1 MLAIQACNNTKD
13 VEAEL
18 HKADVYMDEHPE
30 LALEALETID
40 TYALTTRK
48 TQAKYALLY
57 SMALDK
63 NYIDVT
69 NDSIIAPA
77 IAYYKN
83 HGSSDDKLKVNYYWG
98 RIAMNA
104 GEYENAII

>member
-1 MLAIQACNNTKD
+1 MKRYLFILITGVILLALQGCKNTKD
-13 VEAEL
+13 VEVEL

-30 LALEALETID
+30 LALEALEDLD
-40 TYALTTRK
+40 TDALTTRE

-77 IAYYKN
+77 AYYYTN
-83 HGSSDDKLKVNYYWG
+83 HGTADDRL
-98 RIAMNA
+98 
-104 GEYENAII
+104 